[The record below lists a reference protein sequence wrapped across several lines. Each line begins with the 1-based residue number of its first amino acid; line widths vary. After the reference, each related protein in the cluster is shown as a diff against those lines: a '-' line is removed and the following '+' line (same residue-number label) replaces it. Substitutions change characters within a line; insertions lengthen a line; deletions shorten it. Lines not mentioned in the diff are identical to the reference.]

1 MCHILTYVAEG
12 ISAFNAALVCYE
24 INVLWQC
31 GHAHKPVTEGIP
43 MQLLINQQQPFVASD
58 QNRTYLSMKIMKLKL
73 SLSCF
78 RLSRPAR
85 MKTIETMT
93 GPILRITTAAHPQGN
108 KPSITEIP
116 FTITDTKQSP
126 TRHKTVDIVWNFYGT
141 NWNADACDWCS
152 QNWGMIEHRNRI
164 VLCSKDVC
172 CRPRMGY
179 PAVDQWFIFWTP
191 GKLCWAD
198 TLHIFNETF
207 RRLCLLIK
215 KYYLV

>member
-1 MCHILTYVAEG
+1 M
-12 ISAFNAALVCYE
+12 
-24 INVLWQC
+24 
-31 GHAHKPVTEGIP
+31 
-43 MQLLINQQQPFVASD
+43 LINQLPKVFLCSFWLIINSRLWHLIRIAHI
-58 QNRTYLSMKIMKLKL
+58 YLWKLWNWNYGW

-126 TRHKTVDIVWNFYGT
+126 TRHKTVEIVWNFYGT

-152 QNWGMIEHRNRI
+152 QNWGMILNTETESSYVAKMYAAGQGWGILQLINDLYFGHPGNFVELIRFTYSTK
-164 VLCSKDVC
+164 LLGACACWSKNII
-172 CRPRMGY
+172 
-179 PAVDQWFIFWTP
+179 WFNLIMHTP
-191 GKLCWAD
+191 V
-198 TLHIFNETF
+198 FS
-207 RRLCLLIK
+207 
-215 KYYLV
+215 